1 MNGTRTLYRSFGMAL
16 SFLGGLFVAAFHPAA
31 LAANPPAPTTQVSAT
46 VNPTTYYYEPT
57 KRTFRV
63 PPSATI
69 SPIKDVALPTVQK
82 LPNGALAQQISS
94 GIEITALKGGQLR
107 GPIYGRIT
115 AGVSSLRAAATGC
128 FKSGR
133 CNVALMAGALGLQA
147 LFDGLD
153 WVMGDGGKIT
163 RSVDVPVDNSNCA
176 AGEYCWNSN
185 GATPYY
191 PSPLQACLGMA
202 PKLWW
207 GSDTQF
213 THMVQLGGN
222 TIACHYRNSKGETN
236 NTGTYRVG
244 SACPSGSTLKNGVCS
259 TSTQAPVSP
268 DEIESAVADD
278 YNPEPSD
285 FRFLIP
291 EIDLGADD
299 VNAEITDAP
308 RLQAPPVTTTIYD
321 ANGVP
326 VEVQETN
333 TWVDF
338 APKNN
343 PSKQPALDAVE
354 TEKTDTYNKNG
365 EPTGSKTETKP
376 QAAPPAG
383 AIVIPPAPPD
393 IPTDCAFMPTVCQWL
408 DWFKKD
414 EPTEEPNLD
423 DAKQVIDLRDY
434 KENVTIGPTA
444 QQCPEP
450 MEFTV
455 PYVNATVAVSWQ
467 PFCDLADLV
476 RPLLLLLAY
485 FGGAVLTIRSI

>member
-1 MNGTRTLYRSFGMAL
+1 MAL
-16 SFLGGLFVAAFHPAA
+16 SLLGGLYAAAFHPAA
-31 LAANPPAPTTQVSAT
+31 IAANKVSVT
-46 VNPTTYYYEPT
+46 VNPTTHYYEPT
-57 KRTFRV
+57 KSTFRV
-63 PPSATI
+63 PPSAAI
-69 SPIKDVALPTVQK
+69 NPIKDVAIPTVQK

-94 GIEITALKGGQLR
+94 GIEITALKGGKLR

-115 AGVSSLRAAATGC
+115 AGVSSLRSAAAGC

-147 LFDGLD
+147 LLDSVD
-153 WVMGDGGKIT
+153 WVMNEGGQPVKT
-163 RSVDVPVDNSNCA
+163 SNPPATEVTPCTTSSVCYTSSEANRPPTSNIMATCVYYIQK
-176 AGEYCWNSN
+176 GLTVI
-185 GATPYY
+185 GAEDRGTTP
-191 PSPLQACLGMA
+191 
-202 PKLWW
+202 
-207 GSDTQF
+207 
-213 THMVQLGGN
+213 H
-222 TIACHYRNSKGETN
+222 CHYHADIPHL
-236 NTGTYRVG
+236 TYWDQNR
-244 SACPSGSTLKNGVCS
+244 SGYRRTQNGIAPTI
-259 TSTQAPVSP
+259 TSPVSVS
-268 DEIESAVADD
+268 DIESAVQSN
-278 YNPEPSD
+278 YTPEPSD
-285 FRFLIP
+285 FPFLIP

-338 APKNN
+338 APKDN
-343 PSKQPALDAVE
+343 PSKQPAVDAVE

-365 EPTGSKTETKP
+365 EQTGAKTETKP
-376 QAAPPAG
+376 QAAPPDG
-383 AIVIPPAPPD
+383 AIVIPPAPLD
-393 IPTDCAFMPTVCQWL
+393 IPTDCAFMPTLCEWL

-414 EPTEEPNLD
+414 EPPEEPNFD

-434 KENVTIGPTA
+434 QENVTIGPKI

-455 PYVNATVAVSWQ
+455 PYVNAIVSVSWL